1 MIKCNLCNNDIVVIL
16 VIFILFCIFM
26 YSNVNNTYENFQS
39 NDMLKK
45 KEYSD
50 LLDHFVDYY
59 EKLTELNKPYGD
71 LLTHI
76 TKNETN
82 AMNKNI
88 KSLIENLHD
97 SGDKIKHLSTELSY
111 NLNKI
116 VMINKK
122 YYDLL
127 EEKVIIIDC
136 ATTQT
141 TQTTQTTNTKTSD
154 SINVDLYKKKTG
166 NEKKKYDLKTLE
178 KTIIKVKS
186 LINKIEF
193 DPSYK
198 DKLNTLFTTYL
209 SITKN
214 LYKIDIID
222 TLSDLESY
230 PCDKNELEKII
241 TLLSKNNT
249 LIGAEKPIIVDLNRI
264 KDITTETNKLKKKF
278 IIYGDKRNYFER
290 TKHKMNLEARLCE
303 KLKKLDKP
311 DKNNLI
317 LKRFTDDLLEKKN
330 KYVSQLESKIKNIQT
345 LMTDK
350 ELADYETYMYRTNDQ
365 AKKQFNAIKQGIDN
379 IKNNNK
385 VKINLT

>member
-50 LLDHFVDYY
+50 LLDHFLDYY
-59 EKLTELNKPYGD
+59 KNLDDLNKQYGN

-82 AMNKNI
+82 AMIIDI
-88 KSLIENLHD
+88 KSFIEKLHD

-141 TQTTQTTNTKTSD
+141 TNTKTSD
-154 SINVDLYKKKTG
+154 SINVNLYKKKKG

-198 DKLNTLFTTYL
+198 DKLNTLFTNYL

-222 TLSDLESY
+222 TLSK
-230 PCDKNELEKII
+230 PCDKNEIEKII

-249 LIGAEKPIIVDLNRI
+249 LIDAKKPIIVDLNRI
-264 KDITTETNKLKKKF
+264 KLLPVDKHDEKINKLKKKI

>member
-50 LLDHFVDYY
+50 LLDHFLDYY
-59 EKLTELNKPYGD
+59 KNLAELNKQYGN

-76 TKNETN
+76 TKNETD
-82 AMNKNI
+82 AMKIDI

-141 TQTTQTTNTKTSD
+141 TNTKTSD
-154 SINVDLYKKKTG
+154 SINVNLYKKKTS
-166 NEKKKYDLKTLE
+166 NDKKKYDLKTLE

-214 LYKIDIID
+214 LYKNDIID
-222 TLSDLESY
+222 TLSK

-249 LIGAEKPIIVDLNRI
+249 LIGAENPIIVDLNRI

>member
-1 MIKCNLCNNDIVVIL
+1 
-16 VIFILFCIFM
+16 M

-71 LLTHI
+71 LLTQI
-76 TKNETN
+76 TKNKTEAIEDLTPIN
-82 AMNKNI
+82 LLIKN
-88 KSLIENLHD
+88 LLD

-136 ATTQT
+136 TT

-154 SINVDLYKKKTG
+154 SINVNLYKKKTG
-166 NEKKKYDLKTLE
+166 NDKKKYDLKTLE

-198 DKLNTLFTTYL
+198 DKLNTLFTNYL

-222 TLSDLESY
+222 TLSK
-230 PCDKNELEKII
+230 PCDKNEIEKII

-249 LIGAEKPIIVDLNRI
+249 LIGAENPIIVDLNRI
-264 KDITTETNKLKKKF
+264 KLLPEDKQADKINKLKKKF

>member
-50 LLDHFVDYY
+50 LLDHFLDYY
-59 EKLTELNKPYGD
+59 EKLTYLNKPYGN

-76 TKNETN
+76 TKNETTATN
-82 AMNKNI
+82 IDI
-88 KSLIENLHD
+88 KSFIEKLHD

-141 TQTTQTTNTKTSD
+141 TNTKTSN
-154 SINVDLYKKKTG
+154 SINVNLYKKKTG

-198 DKLNTLFTTYL
+198 DKLNTLFTNYL

-222 TLSDLESY
+222 TLSK

-249 LIGAEKPIIVDLNRI
+249 LIDDNQTKIDVDDLNRKKLLPGDKQDEKI
-264 KDITTETNKLKKKF
+264 NKLKKKF